1 VIVGQCR
8 TVHSNGRAFPFLL
21 ARHING
27 GNKRVTQQRTNVMT
41 SKISGLLAAALIIAS
56 ASVASAATVHKA
68 GRHYQDHRGGVY
80 LLEDNGA
87 RAPGA
92 GTSAAENF
100 QSNWDVSY

>member
-1 VIVGQCR
+1 M
-8 TVHSNGRAFPFLL
+8 
-21 ARHING
+21 
-27 GNKRVTQQRTNVMT
+27 NVMT
-41 SKISGLLAAALIIAS
+41 SKISGVLAAALILAS

-80 LLEDNGA
+80 LLEDNSA
-87 RAPGA
+87 RAAGA

>member
-1 VIVGQCR
+1 MI
-8 TVHSNGRAFPFLL
+8 
-21 ARHING
+21 
-27 GNKRVTQQRTNVMT
+27 VMT

-87 RAPGA
+87 RAAGA

-100 QSNWDVSY
+100 QNNWDIGY